1 MNTTIGIDFD
11 NTIVSYDDLIHR
23 AAVDRGLVDV
33 GAGRSKRALRDRIR
47 QLADGEI
54 EWQKLQ
60 AVVYGPLMR
69 DARLIDGAAEFVR
82 CCRDAGI
89 LVCVVSHKTE
99 YANYDVTQTNLRTEA
114 LEWMAAHG
122 FFDRRGLALDRSN
135 VYFESTRD
143 QKIFRIRSIG
153 CTHFIDDLE
162 EVFLEPSFPPGVQ
175 KILYA
180 PDAAG
185 VSGSGAIV
193 MRSWQAVRDYFFSG
207 LA

>member
-1 MNTTIGIDFD
+1 MRPTIGIDFD

-33 GAGRSKRALRDRIR
+33 GIEPSKRALRDRIR
-47 QLADGEI
+47 ELADGEV

-60 AVVYGPLMR
+60 AVIYGPLMR
-69 DARLIDGAAEFVR
+69 DARLIDGAADFVR
-82 CCRDAGI
+82 CCRDAG
-89 LVCVVSHKTE
+89 VPVFVVSHKTE

-114 LEWMAAHG
+114 FGWMAAQG
-122 FFDRRGLALDRSN
+122 FFDPRGLALDRSN

-143 QKIFRIRSIG
+143 QKISRIRSIG

-162 EVFLEPSFPPGVQ
+162 EVFLEPSFPPDVQ

-180 PDAAG
+180 PDAG
-185 VSGSGAIV
+185 DVSGSGAIV
-193 MRSWQAVRDYFFSG
+193 MPSWQAVRDYFF
-207 LA
+207 AHRA